1 MITIKK
7 IVLLSIIV
15 LTAAYANAQTT
26 SDKPDIQTNEN
37 QTKQEVKKAL
47 NDLVDVIAQVD
58 VDKIEKFL
66 DNSINILDKN
76 VTIIIDEAKKVDK
89 QKIEKSVEKL
99 AQSIEKGIENLEIE
113 KRVEKIEKKLEKKN

>member
-1 MITIKK
+1 MKK

-15 LTAAYANAQTT
+15 LTAACANAQTT
-26 SDKPDIQTNEN
+26 PDKPNIQTNEN

-66 DNSINILDKN
+66 DNSINKLDKN

-99 AQSIEKGIENLEIE
+99 AQSIERGIDNLEIE
-113 KRVEKIEKKLEKKN
+113 KRVDKIEKQLEKKN